1 MYLIVDQN
9 LKTLK
14 RFFFYNILFLG
25 DVTMAEFC
33 ENCGEEL
40 EEDEEYEGICKKCKK
55 MESDEEYE
63 EDEEYI
69 DPGIT

>member
-1 MYLIVDQN
+1 VLRACRGSEGGIGDHKGAALIS
-9 LKTLK
+9 L
-14 RFFFYNILFLG
+14 LG

-40 EEDEEYEGICKKCKK
+40 EEDEECEGICKKCKK
-55 MESDEEYE
+55 MDSDE
-63 EDEEYI
+63 EDEEEFI

>member
-1 MYLIVDQN
+1 MV
-9 LKTLK
+9 
-14 RFFFYNILFLG
+14 
-25 DVTMAEFC
+25 EFC

-63 EDEEYI
+63 ADENYI